1 MRRARIRRRMTS
13 STVGLRTRPRRFR
26 ARRLLRSCPAAAR
39 AWRSRAPQQAPRALS
54 EFGRLVGFAC
64 APARAMSNLTG
75 QHGSSVREAGRGSR
89 ARGSWPGSCS
99 SLCASA
105 RSRSLLQAR
114 RPTARGSA
122 RHVRRSRRPSSVCLT
137 CRDQRR
143 TYLQPVAVFVSA
155 SSGVDVHRIGRIARR
170 GHVRSRTTLGRRW
183 RRRAPTGLPP
193 AAPQTVRPRR
203 LPAPRRAL
211 AAASR
216 AGRRRAQAAA
226 RAGAARRPAAHSK
239 PALVPLVRYR

>member
-1 MRRARIRRRMTS
+1 MRRARVRRRMTS

-26 ARRLLRSCPAAAR
+26 ARRLLRSCPAVAR

-64 APARAMSNLTG
+64 APARAMSDVTG
-75 QHGSSVREAGRGSR
+75 QHGSSVREAGRGLR
-89 ARGSWPGSCS
+89 ARGSWPGSRS

-105 RSRSLLQAR
+105 RSRSFLPAR

-122 RHVRRSRRPSSVCLT
+122 RHVRRSRRHSSVWLT

-155 SSGVDVHRIGRIARR
+155 SSGVEVHRIGPIARR
-170 GHVRSRTTLGRRW
+170 GHLRSRTTLRRRW
-183 RRRAPTGLPP
+183 RRPAPTSLPP

-203 LPAPRRAL
+203 PPTPRRPRAV
-211 AAASR
+211 ASR
-216 AGRRRAQAAA
+216 AARRRAQVAAA
-226 RAGAARRPAAHSK
+226 SGAAHRPAAHSK
-239 PALVPLVRYR
+239 RAPVPPVRYR